1 VSTRINFG
9 CLVVLLTTMPALPA
23 AASPAKGREADSNIR
38 LNVELVMVPVTVTD
52 RRGATVLGLERDNF
66 KLFEDKIAQTI
77 VSFSGQDEPCSVGL
91 IFDVSGSMRD
101 KLPAAKEATR
111 AFFRTSNPKDEAF
124 LVTISTQPEVH
135 TGFTEDAGTIEN
147 RVQSAH
153 SGGRTAFIDSVYLA
167 LTRMREAHNARKAL
181 VIISDGMD
189 NHSRYSKRELMAL
202 ALEADVQIYTISLND
217 VPRHKKPIEMQEER
231 RGLWLLDD
239 LATKTGGL
247 NFTIVEM
254 DQAAKVAGKIGTALR
269 NQYVLGYRPPEN
281 GQTGKWR
288 KIQVKANVPGV
299 HLYSRTGYYAP

>member
-1 VSTRINFG
+1 
-9 CLVVLLTTMPALPA
+9 
-23 AASPAKGREADSNIR
+23 
-38 LNVELVMVPVTVTD
+38 
-52 RRGATVLGLERDNF
+52 
-66 KLFEDKIAQTI
+66 
-77 VSFSGQDEPCSVGL
+77 
-91 IFDVSGSMRD
+91 
-101 KLPAAKEATR
+101 
-111 AFFRTSNPKDEAF
+111 
-124 LVTISTQPEVH
+124 
-135 TGFTEDAGTIEN
+135 
-147 RVQSAH
+147 
-153 SGGRTAFIDSVYLA
+153 DSVYLA